1 MLTKQYIIRE
11 LEDGMFLY
19 PVSEDKPIW
28 PKPFSTYEEAAT
40 AIHDYFVK
48 LNVSRMLPHLMIIEQ
63 LGYTETK
70 YDKPVEI
77 G

>member
-19 PVSEDKPIW
+19 PVSGDNPIW
-28 PKPFSTYEEAAT
+28 PNPFSTYEEAET

-48 LNVSRMLPHLMIIEQ
+48 LNCSLVRPHLMIIEQ